1 LHTDNI
7 YNDYKNSDN
16 INTFFHPSKDIK
28 GTLGTELLDKKIVIC
43 VTASVACY
51 RTIDLIRLLIRHG
64 AEVRIVMSK
73 SVEKFISKDYFTWAS
88 GNDVVS
94 SLSGNLEHIIL
105 ADYGKSDLIVV
116 YPATAN
122 TIGKFANGIDDTPP
136 TSILSVGLGSKI
148 PIIIAPAMH
157 QSMYENNIIIEN
169 IHKLE
174 KENVIFVSPLIK
186 EGKAK
191 IADAETILKKT
202 IEVLQK
208 NISTSLNDDNDT
220 DNDNDNC
227 NQNIQFTKRD
237 ENVVYDIDTND
248 LKGFFLGKR
257 ILISYGGTIEY
268 IDPIRV
274 ISNTSTGKMGIS
286 LVKNAVYYGSQVTIV
301 KGLTNF
307 NIENDGLYSDH
318 IVKIHEVKTS
328 NQMYDVILNEL
339 KSFSYDIVILAAAV
353 SDFKPS
359 TYSESKIPSDT
370 LSLNIHLVPTIK
382 IIDNIKDISKD
393 LFLVAFKAD
402 YNTSVDSLLLK
413 AYNKLLNSNA
423 DLVVANDVGKKG
435 AHIGSELNEVFLI
448 DKDRNYYHFPLQ
460 SKNEIA
466 NKILKIIYLGKMNLL
481 QSSSR

>member
-1 LHTDNI
+1 LHTNNI
-7 YNDYKNSDN
+7 NNEYNHSDN
-16 INTFFHPSKDIK
+16 INTFLHPSKDIK
-28 GTLGTELLDKKIVIC
+28 STLGTELLDKKIVIC

-88 GNDVVS
+88 GNDVIS

-157 QSMYENNIIIEN
+157 QSMYENNIILEN

-202 IEVLQK
+202 IDVLQK
-208 NISTSLNDDNDT
+208 NIPTSSNDDND
-220 DNDNDNC
+220 NR
-227 NQNIQFTKRD
+227 NQKILFTKRD
-237 ENVVYDIDTND
+237 ENVVYDIDIND
-248 LKGFFLGKR
+248 LKGFFMGKR

-268 IDPIRV
+268 IDPIRG

-307 NIENDGLYSDH
+307 NIEDDALYSDH

-328 NQMYDVILNEL
+328 GQMYDVILNEL

-359 TYSESKIPSDT
+359 TYSQFKIPSDT

-382 IIDNIKDISKD
+382 IIDNIKNISKD

-402 YNTSVDSLLLK
+402 YNASFDSLLQK
-413 AYNKLLNSNA
+413 AYKKLLNSNA
-423 DLVVANDVGKKG
+423 DLVVANDIGKKG
-435 AHIGSELNEVFLI
+435 SHIGSELNEVFII

-466 NKILKIIYLGKMNLL
+466 NKILKIIYLGKMNIL

>member
-1 LHTDNI
+1 
-7 YNDYKNSDN
+7 
-16 INTFFHPSKDIK
+16 
-28 GTLGTELLDKKIVIC
+28 
-43 VTASVACY
+43 
-51 RTIDLIRLLIRHG
+51 
-64 AEVRIVMSK
+64 
-73 SVEKFISKDYFTWAS
+73 
-88 GNDVVS
+88 
-94 SLSGNLEHIIL
+94 
-105 ADYGKSDLIVV
+105 
-116 YPATAN
+116 
-122 TIGKFANGIDDTPP
+122 
-136 TSILSVGLGSKI
+136 
-148 PIIIAPAMH
+148 
-157 QSMYENNIIIEN
+157 
-169 IHKLE
+169 
-174 KENVIFVSPLIK
+174 
-186 EGKAK
+186 
-191 IADAETILKKT
+191 LK
-202 IEVLQK
+202 
-208 NISTSLNDDNDT
+208 DDNN
-220 DNDNDNC
+220 NDNDNC

-307 NIENDGLYSDH
+307 NIENDDLYSNH

-328 NQMYDVILNEL
+328 DQMYNVILNEL

-359 TYSESKIPSDT
+359 TYSEFKVPSDT

-382 IIDNIKDISKD
+382 IIDNIKNINKD

-413 AYNKLLNSNA
+413 AYNKLLKSNT

-448 DKDRNYYHFPLQ
+448 DKDKNYYHFPLQ

-466 NKILKIIYLGKMNLL
+466 NKIFKIIYLGKMNLL